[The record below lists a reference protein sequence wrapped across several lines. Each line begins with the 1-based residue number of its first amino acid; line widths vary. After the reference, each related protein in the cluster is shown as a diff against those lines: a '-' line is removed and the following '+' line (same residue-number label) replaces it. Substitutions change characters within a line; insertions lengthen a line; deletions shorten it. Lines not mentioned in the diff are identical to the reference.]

1 MFGSGKTDGSVR
13 RGGAL
18 SVIGADVSVR
28 GDVTTT
34 SDLHID
40 GTIEGDIDCGAL
52 VQGAAS
58 RIKGVVKARSAR
70 LAGTI
75 EGSVAVAAL
84 TVERTARISGDVAY
98 ETLAIDAGAQV
109 DGQMTH
115 RSADGAAPDAPLRLV
130 DASDAAD

>member
-1 MFGSGKTDGSVR
+1 MFGGNKAEGPAR

-18 SVIGADVSVR
+18 SIIGADVTIA
-28 GDVTTT
+28 GDITTP

-40 GTIEGDIDCGAL
+40 GAVEGDIDCGQL
-52 VQGAAS
+52 IQGASS
-58 RIKGVVKARSAR
+58 RIAGVVKAKTAR

-84 TVERTARISGDVAY
+84 TIERTARISGDVSY

-109 DGQMTH
+109 DGKMTH
-115 RSADGAAPDAPLRLV
+115 LGEAKPADPPLRLT
-130 DASDAAD
+130 SDADD

>member
-1 MFGSGKTDGSVR
+1 MFGNGKTEGPAR

-18 SVIGADVSVR
+18 SVIGADVGVK

-58 RIKGVVKARSAR
+58 RITGIVKAQSAR

-75 EGSVAVAAL
+75 EGSVAVVAL
-84 TVERTARISGDVAY
+84 TIERTARISGDVSY
-98 ETLAIDAGAQV
+98 ETLAIDAGARI
-109 DGQMTH
+109 DGQMKH
-115 RSADGAAPDAPLRLV
+115 RGQDAAPAPQLKLAA
-130 DASDAAD
+130 ASDADD